1 MIEIPLTRGKY
12 TIIDDVD
19 ADLADIKWY
28 AKDGRGE
35 FYAARCVRLRPCVRK
50 MVRMHRVILERI
62 LGRKLKSGE
71 VVDHVDGNG
80 LHNTRNNIRLATYTQ
95 NSANAHKWNRATTS
109 AYRGVSWHSA
119 SNKWRATIRCNGAC
133 KHIGIFDTE
142 VEAALAYDKYA
153 RDMFGEFCKPNFT
166 EKEMER

>member
-62 LGRKLKSGE
+62 LGRKLKSGD
-71 VVDHVDGNG
+71 VV
-80 LHNTRNNIRLATYTQ
+80 
-95 NSANAHKWNRATTS
+95 S
-109 AYRGVSWHSA
+109 
-119 SNKWRATIRCNGAC
+119 
-133 KHIGIFDTE
+133 
-142 VEAALAYDKYA
+142 
-153 RDMFGEFCKPNFT
+153 
-166 EKEMER
+166 